1 MYLALIDNSALH
13 RWSSEVSTAD
23 SAKNSVTCV
32 ENTFF
37 LLLLRNLFIHL
48 GDTQDI
54 LIAFD
59 VCVLLIKILLYETAS
74 SAQ

>member
-1 MYLALIDNSALH
+1 MYLCYVALIDNSTQARH
-13 RWSSEVSTAD
+13 CTGEVVKYEVSTAD

-37 LLLLRNLFIHL
+37 LLLLRNLFIPL
-48 GDTQDI
+48 GDKQDI

-59 VCVLLIKILLYETAS
+59 VYVCC
-74 SAQ
+74 